1 MRAPWVALLLLPAV
15 AACADSE
22 SAALPQG
29 AESAELDPAD
39 FTPGSDHQYFPLTPG
54 TQWRFRETDVE
65 GSVQEVVVTV
75 TSETRTLANGVEAR
89 VVRDTVSEG
98 GSLVEDTFDW
108 YAQDT
113 DGNVWYL
120 GEETAEFEDGR
131 LASRE
136 GSFEAGVD
144 GALPGVVMPAE
155 PTAGQE
161 YRQEYYAG
169 QAEDN
174 GAVIA
179 TGQQAEV
186 PKGHFEDAVL
196 SPPTPTP
203 SSRRSSS
210 TSCTH
215 RTSGW
220 CSPSTSPAGRLEKSC
235 SPPRRSTRRSPGP
248 PVKPRSGRP
257 TSSRGSLD

>member
-15 AACADSE
+15 AACADTE
-22 SAALPQG
+22 SSALPQG
-29 AESAELDPAD
+29 ADSAELDPAD
-39 FTPGSDHQYFPLTPG
+39 FTPGSDHPYFPLTPG

-179 TGQQAEV
+179 TAQQAEV
-186 PKGHFEDAVL
+186 PQGHFEDVVL
-196 SPPTPTP
+196 TADTNALEPEVLEYKLYAPDVGLVLTLDASGGSAREELLSTTTVGATIARAAGKAPLGTPY
-203 SSRRSSS
+203 
-210 TSCTH
+210 
-215 RTSGW
+215 
-220 CSPSTSPAGRLEKSC
+220 E
-235 SPPRRSTRRSPGP
+235 
-248 PVKPRSGRP
+248 
-257 TSSRGSLD
+257 

>member
-1 MRAPWVALLLLPAV
+1 MRAPWVALLLLLAL
-15 AACADSE
+15 AACGDSTR
-22 SAALPQG
+22 SSALPQG
-29 AESAELDPAD
+29 AEQVELDPAD
-39 FTPGSDHQYFPLTPG
+39 FRPGSDHRYFPLAPG

-65 GSVQEVVVTV
+65 GSVQDVVVTV
-75 TSETRTLANGVEAR
+75 TSETRTLANGVEAL

-98 GSLVEDTFDW
+98 NQLVEDTFDW

-120 GEETAEFEDGR
+120 GEETAEFEDGT

-136 GSFEAGVD
+136 GSFEAGLD

-155 PTAGQE
+155 PAAGQE

-174 GAVIA
+174 GAVLA

-186 PKGHFEDAVL
+186 PQGHFEEAVL
-196 SPPTPTP
+196 TADTNALEPEVLEYKLYAPGVGLVLTLDVSGGSAREELISTTTVDATTARAAGKAPLGTPY
-203 SSRRSSS
+203 
-210 TSCTH
+210 
-215 RTSGW
+215 
-220 CSPSTSPAGRLEKSC
+220 E
-235 SPPRRSTRRSPGP
+235 
-248 PVKPRSGRP
+248 
-257 TSSRGSLD
+257 

>member
-98 GSLVEDTFDW
+98 GTLVEDTFDW

-196 SPPTPTP
+196 TADTNALEPEVLEYKLYAPDVGLVLTLDVSGGSAREELLSTTTVDPTIARAAGKAPLGTP
-203 SSRRSSS
+203 Y
-210 TSCTH
+210 
-215 RTSGW
+215 
-220 CSPSTSPAGRLEKSC
+220 E
-235 SPPRRSTRRSPGP
+235 
-248 PVKPRSGRP
+248 
-257 TSSRGSLD
+257 

>member
-1 MRAPWVALLLLPAV
+1 MRAAWVALLLLPAV

-22 SAALPQG
+22 SSALPQG

-39 FTPGSDHQYFPLTPG
+39 FTPGSDHRYFPLTPG

-65 GSVQEVVVTV
+65 GCVQEVVVTV

-120 GEETAEFEDGR
+120 GEETAEFEDGG

-169 QAEDN
+169 EAEDN

-186 PKGHFEDAVL
+186 PMGHFEDAVL
-196 SPPTPTP
+196 TADTNALEPEVLEYKLYAPGVGLVLTLDVSGGSAREAQLSTTTVDPTIA
-203 SSRRSSS
+203 R
-210 TSCTH
+210 
-215 RTSGW
+215 
-220 CSPSTSPAGRLEKSC
+220 PAGKTQLGTPYE
-235 SPPRRSTRRSPGP
+235 
-248 PVKPRSGRP
+248 
-257 TSSRGSLD
+257 

>member
-39 FTPGSDHQYFPLTPG
+39 FTPGSDHRDFPLTPG

-98 GSLVEDTFDW
+98 RLPGGGHLRLVRPGHGRERL
-108 YAQDT
+108 
-113 DGNVWYL
+113 YL

-196 SPPTPTP
+196 TADTNALEPEVLEYKLYGPDVGLVLTLDVSGG
-203 SSRRSSS
+203 SARR
-210 TSCTH
+210 
-215 RTSGW
+215 
-220 CSPSTSPAGRLEKSC
+220 AG